1 MMDLAEINK
10 ELVRGGYKNDLLGE
24 MLHERSMRRI
34 YLRDF
39 EITLL
44 ECLYIY
50 SFNNKLL
57 EFKELK

>member
-1 MMDLAEINK
+1 MDLAEINK
-10 ELVRGGYKNDLLGE
+10 ELIRGGYKSDLLSQ
-24 MLHERSMRRI
+24 MLYERSARRI

-44 ECLYIY
+44 KCLYIY

>member
-1 MMDLAEINK
+1 MDLAEINK
-10 ELVRGGYKNDLLGE
+10 ELIRGGYKSDLLSE
-24 MLHERSMRRI
+24 MLYERSARRI
-34 YLRDF
+34 YLKDF